1 MGSQIKLVVIV
12 CCKTWLSSFDR
23 TLLENVIY
31 TLGLLEGSITYWL
44 LEKQLKGL
52 LSSSVLLFAMVS
64 SLV

>member
-12 CCKTWLSSFDR
+12 CFKTWLSSFDR

-31 TLGLLEGSITYWL
+31 TFGLLEGSVTYWL

-52 LSSSVLLFAMVS
+52 LSSSILLFAMVS